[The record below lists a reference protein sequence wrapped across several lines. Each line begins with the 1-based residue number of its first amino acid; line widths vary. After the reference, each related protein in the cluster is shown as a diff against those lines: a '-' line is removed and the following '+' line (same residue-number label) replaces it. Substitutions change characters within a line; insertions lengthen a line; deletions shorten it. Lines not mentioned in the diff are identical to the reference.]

1 MRRGPMAPAVEA
13 DLSGHEP
20 ARREAPGG
28 RVGCASAPCLAW
40 TMMILRFEFYLPL
53 LPPVERGPGAARA
66 RRAGTRMLGVG
77 VMLVVGV
84 AIAAAD
90 AMLAGVAAGRERT
103 TI

>member
-1 MRRGPMAPAVEA
+1 
-13 DLSGHEP
+13 
-20 ARREAPGG
+20 
-28 RVGCASAPCLAW
+28 
-40 TMMILRFEFYLPL
+40 
-53 LPPVERGPGAARA
+53 
-66 RRAGTRMLGVG
+66 MLGVG